1 MSQANELPTRD
12 ESKPDAADTPELTS
26 DERLRHHKRWNTITA
41 WIRKHDANLVALRRA
56 ARTAIIMPGL
66 FAFSFKVLDNLQM
79 ATFTAFGSIA
89 LLMLV
94 DFSGSMRG
102 RLQAQAAF
110 SVTGALFVCLGTL
123 TSQTLWLS
131 VLCMALVA
139 FIVIFAGVISS
150 VLASATTAL
159 LLVFILSTAV
169 PGSPSVIPDRL
180 AGWALASVVAFFAV
194 WLLWPARVPNNV
206 RNAAANACRAV
217 AAVLR
222 EDVSN
227 WLGAD
232 SYSRDNH
239 EEVTRVA
246 DTAVEA
252 LHRSFLAAPWRPAGL
267 STSSRAV
274 VRLVDELHWLGAQV
288 VALSPPV
295 VMSPAMP
302 VSCHI
307 HSSSADV
314 LESGAALLDKPM
326 SSPAD
331 LDVALKKL
339 RAALDAMES
348 DITLHVPSFESDSV
362 KSVTDDIH
370 EETADRKI
378 EEFVTSLEP
387 SFRAQELG
395 SSTYLIGS
403 NIDLA
408 AAADRRSWL
417 DATFG
422 VEPGRSSGRFA
433 SARGRAAAHFDPH
446 SVWLHNSV
454 RGAVGLALAVLVA
467 EKTGV
472 QHSFWVILGALSVL
486 RSNALNT
493 GQNALRAIT
502 GTVIGFAAGAG
513 LLVLVGTNVSLL
525 WFLLPVALLV
535 AGFAPTAI
543 SFAAGQA
550 GFTLTLVILF
560 NLLQPAGWRV
570 GLYRVEDVAIG
581 CAVSMGVGLLFW
593 PRGAA
598 ASLSSALRQAY
609 VLSATYL
616 EAAVNFSTDRR
627 DYDVEQSPDKD
638 RAAASAASRRL
649 DDALRTYLAERS
661 SKPVPLPEVA
671 ALITGAANLR
681 QTGDAVLALWQNDDR
696 RTNGDQS
703 SARDELSYEVT
714 LLRRW
719 YESFGAAL
727 VGDGAVPSAAPKN
740 ETADRHLLEA
750 VRDDLRSADGPAAAT
765 AVRLVWTR
773 DYLEATRRDQ
783 QTLVEPARIVASNP
797 TITQTRQRR

>member
-1 MSQANELPTRD
+1 MASSTSPRTDATD
-12 ESKPDAADTPELTS
+12 EPQVTS
-26 DERLRHHKRWNTITA
+26 NVGPRHRMRWSTVST
-41 WIRKHDANLVALRRA
+41 WIRQHDPNLVALRRA

-66 FAFSFKVLDNLQM
+66 FALSFKVLDNLQM

-110 SVTGALFVCLGTL
+110 SVTGAIFVCLGTL

-131 VLCMALVA
+131 VFCMAVVA
-139 FIVIFAGVISS
+139 FVVIFSGVISS

-169 PGSPSVIPDRL
+169 PGPPSVIPDRL
-180 AGWALASVVAFFAV
+180 AGWAMASIVAFFAV
-194 WLLWPARVPNNV
+194 WLLWPAKVPNNL
-206 RNAAANACRAV
+206 RKAAANACRAV

-232 SYSRDNH
+232 SYSRKNH
-239 EEVTRVA
+239 EEVTQVA
-246 DTAVEA
+246 DDAVEA

-267 STSSRAV
+267 SISSRAV

-288 VALSPPV
+288 VALSPPAV
-295 VMSPAMP
+295 TTPAMP

-307 HSSSADV
+307 HSLSAAV
-314 LESGAALLDKPM
+314 LESGADLLDRPL
-326 SSPAD
+326 SSSAD
-331 LDVALKKL
+331 LDVALEKL
-339 RAALDAMES
+339 RAALDDMQSE
-348 DITLHVPSFESDSV
+348 ITLHVPSFEYNPVESATNDA
-362 KSVTDDIH
+362 H
-370 EETADRKI
+370 EETSDRRI

-395 SSTYLIGS
+395 SSAYLIGS

-422 VEPGRSSGRFA
+422 VQPGRSFGRIA
-433 SARGRAAAHFDPH
+433 SARERAAAHFDPH

-454 RGAVGLALAVLVA
+454 RGAVGLALAVFVA

-493 GQNALRAIT
+493 GQNALRAII
-502 GTVIGFAAGAG
+502 GTVVGFVVGAG
-513 LLVLVGTNVSLL
+513 LLVLVGTNVSVL

-598 ASLSSALRQAY
+598 PSLSSALREAY

-616 EAAVNFSTDRR
+616 EAAVNFSTDRS
-627 DYDVEQSPDKD
+627 DGDASPSQSPAKE
-638 RAAASAASRRL
+638 RTAASAASRRL

-671 ALITGAANLR
+671 ALVTGAANLR
-681 QTGDAVLALWQNDDR
+681 QTGDAVLALWEKDDR
-696 RTNGDQS
+696 RPHGDRS

-714 LLRRW
+714 LIRRW
-719 YESFGAAL
+719 YESLGAAL
-727 VGDGAVPSAAPKN
+727 VGNGAVPTAASKN
-740 ETADRHLLEA
+740 ETSDRHLLEA

-783 QTLVEPARIVASNP
+783 QTLVEPARIVAANP
-797 TITQTRQRR
+797 TIPQIRLRAR